1 VSIAGQVAL
10 ALVLLLWLAGILTWP
25 ELVSLDLR
33 YRVRGAVDPGQKI
46 VLAPI
51 SKRMLDLGIYPV
63 PLPRAIYAHALA
75 NLRQAGARAVGI
87 DVLMESETLDDAAL
101 AAELRRWQG
110 RVVLAIRRAANA
122 GQSMHGNTPIDTRD
136 AIANSGRDARN
147 TFLLPG
153 GVGGTLAPFWP
164 HGVGMTEITQDQ
176 DGVVHSY
183 TLSTGVAGSVIAS
196 FPLALARL
204 ADPAAVAR
212 YRHATAITI
221 DYAGP
226 SPAFPVAAD
235 LDLVANGLF
244 DPRAVAGKIVLIGA
258 TDPSLKDLF
267 PGPFDA
273 GAALTPGVEVNAD
286 VLWTI
291 LQNRALDSVPDPVD
305 ALALLGLGA
314 LVLVSNLRLR
324 PLLATCATV
333 LALVGYAALAQILFD
348 HQIWLDLVGPLLA
361 SGLVYVAVQA
371 ARVAE
376 SIQELRRVEGIFG
389 RYVSHAVVRQ
399 LLGKTD
405 ALRLG
410 GQRREISVLFSDI
423 RGFTSFSEQL
433 PPEEVGVMLN
443 EYFAVT
449 VAVIFAH
456 GGTVDKFVGDA
467 IMALFNAPL
476 DQPDHAERAVKTA
489 LAMQEATHALAVEWE
504 KRGRPRLRIGIGIHT
519 GLAVVGSFGAE
530 QRSDYTVVGDTVNVA
545 ARLEG
550 MSKDLD
556 CLIVIS
562 AVTAQRLPTL
572 APFEPLGMVTIRGR
586 EAGLEVYG
594 VRR

>member
-1 VSIAGQVAL
+1 
-10 ALVLLLWLAGILTWP
+10 
-25 ELVSLDLR
+25 
-33 YRVRGAVDPGQKI
+33 
-46 VLAPI
+46 
-51 SKRMLDLGIYPV
+51 
-63 PLPRAIYAHALA
+63 
-75 NLRQAGARAVGI
+75 
-87 DVLMESETLDDAAL
+87 
-101 AAELRRWQG
+101 
-110 RVVLAIRRAANA
+110 
-122 GQSMHGNTPIDTRD
+122 
-136 AIANSGRDARN
+136 
-147 TFLLPG
+147 
-153 GVGGTLAPFWP
+153 
-164 HGVGMTEITQDQ
+164 
-176 DGVVHSY
+176 
-183 TLSTGVAGSVIAS
+183 
-196 FPLALARL
+196 
-204 ADPAAVAR
+204 
-212 YRHATAITI
+212 
-221 DYAGP
+221 
-226 SPAFPVAAD
+226 
-235 LDLVANGLF
+235 
-244 DPRAVAGKIVLIGA
+244 
-258 TDPSLKDLF
+258 
-267 PGPFDA
+267 
-273 GAALTPGVEVNAD
+273 VEVNAN

-291 LQNRALDSVPDPVD
+291 LQNRALDSVPEPIN

-314 LVLVSNLRLR
+314 LVLLSNLRLR

-333 LALVGYAALAQILFD
+333 LAFVGYAALAQILFD

-361 SGLVYVAVQA
+361 GGLVYVAVQA

-376 SIQELRRVEGIFG
+376 SIRELRRVEGIFG
-389 RYVSHAVVRQ
+389 RYVSHAVVHQ

-433 PPEEVGVMLN
+433 PPEEVGTMLN
-443 EYFAVT
+443 EYFKVM

-467 IMALFNAPL
+467 IMAVFNAPL

-489 LAMQEATHALAVEWE
+489 LAMQEATDALAGEWE
-504 KRGRPRLRIGIGIHT
+504 RRGRPPLRIGIGIHS

-556 CLIVIS
+556 CSIVIS

-572 APFEPLGMVTIRGR
+572 APFEPLGTVTIRGR